1 MTSRRTFVKSLGG
14 LGLSSSLFPI
24 LSAKDS
30 PSLPP
35 GDDFKA
41 IVCVFLHGG
50 NDAFNMLVPS
60 ENWLY
65 NEYADA
71 RGGGDNADSSIA
83 VANNLLDLPDLS
95 SQSLTNS
102 TNPYS
107 SHDNKSAGLKGV
119 YDVGLDLNVN
129 GVMPELA
136 HLLRN
141 HKVKLISNVG
151 NLIEPIEK
159 KDLEDVKKKKPVFL
173 FSHNDQRKQIDI
185 GRSDLVQ
192 GFGWAGQIA
201 DKWFGSGRYEAYPF
215 GLNLSLRAGGA
226 RLLEGKKTRPYN
238 LNNFPRG
245 FDYMRPNDSKK
256 DNWDNDAHYNR
267 RVMYT
272 YLYGGDPLDVMK
284 YNYTKHKWNS
294 SPVSPLDL
302 KGRFPEHSPNFLR
315 RFYQKVG
322 LNSLRTTDTFLE
334 AMKNELILDGF
345 NSYGGSLFSIQNEES
360 IGLNMGGKY
369 KTLIDDFKAVTK
381 MINLARNDNY
391 RRQIYLIKLGGFDT
405 HANQLNDHPYLLRA
419 LSLGLH
425 QFNEALEEMGL
436 SDQVVTYTT
445 SDFGRTV
452 SNNGKGTDH
461 GWGSHQLVMGG
472 GINQSSVIGKLPSL
486 ALGGDDDQKTQGRI
500 IPTTANIQIQA
511 ELAHWF
517 GAEKSFLPELFPHL
531 SNFQKDGDDF
541 TSAFVNL
548 GLKS

>member
-1 MTSRRTFVKSLGG
+1 MTSRRTFLKSLGAAG
-14 LGLSSSLFPI
+14 LTSSFLPI
-24 LSAKDS
+24 LSAKSS
-30 PSLPP
+30 PDLPP

-41 IVCVFLHGG
+41 IVCVYLYGG

-60 ENWLY
+60 DSWLY

-71 RGGGDNADSSIA
+71 RGGGENADSSIA

-95 SQSLTNS
+95 VTSLTNS

-107 SHDNKSAGLKGV
+107 SHDNKSSGLKGV

-141 HKVKLISNVG
+141 QKVKLISNVG
-151 NLIEPIEK
+151 NLIEPLKK
-159 KDLEDVKKKKPVFL
+159 KDISNLNKKKPVFL
-173 FSHNDQRKQIDI
+173 FSHNDQRKQVDI

-201 DKWFGSGRYEAYPF
+201 DKWFGAGRYEEYPF

-226 RLLEGKKTRPYN
+226 RLLEGMKTRPYN
-238 LNNFPRG
+238 LNNYPKG
-245 FDYMRPNDSKK
+245 FDYMRPNDKEK
-256 DNWDNDAHYNR
+256 NHWGNDFQYNR
-267 RVMYT
+267 RALYT
-272 YLYGGDPLDVMK
+272 YLYGGTPLDVKNFNYSK
-284 YNYTKHKWNS
+284 YNWE

-302 KGRFPEHSPNFLR
+302 SNRVPEYSSNYLR

-322 LNSLRTTDTFLE
+322 LNSLKTTDTFLE
-334 AMKNELILDGF
+334 VMKEDLTLDGDD
-345 NSYGGSLFSIQNEES
+345 SYGGSLFSIPGEET
-360 IGLNMGGKY
+360 IGLSMGGKY
-369 KTLIDDFKAVTK
+369 KTLLDDFRAITK
-381 MINLARNDNY
+381 MIKLAKNDNY
-391 RRQIYLIKLGGFDT
+391 RRQIYLVKLGGFDT
-405 HANQLNDHPYLLRA
+405 HSNQLNDHPALLRG

-425 QFNEALEEMGL
+425 QFNKAMEEMGL

-472 GINQSSVIGKLPSL
+472 GINKSEVVGKLPSL
-486 ALGGDDDQKTQGRI
+486 VLGGDDDQKTQGRI
-500 IPTTANIQIQA
+500 IPSIANIQIQA

-531 SNFQKDGDDF
+531 SNFQTDGGDLS
-541 TSAFVNL
+541 SAFVNL

>member
-30 PSLPP
+30 PSLPS

-41 IVCVFLHGG
+41 IVCVYLYGG

-60 ENWLY
+60 DSWLY

-95 SQSLTNS
+95 SRILTNS

-107 SHDNKSAGLKGV
+107 SHDNKSSGLKGV

-129 GVMPELA
+129 GVMPEVA

-141 HKVKLISNVG
+141 QKVKLISNVG
-151 NLIEPIEK
+151 NLVEPIEK
-159 KDLEDVKKKKPVFL
+159 KDLDDTKKKKPVFL

-201 DKWFGSGRYEAYPF
+201 DNWFGSGRYEAYPF

-226 RLLEGKKTRPYN
+226 RLLEGMKTRPYN
-238 LNNFPRG
+238 LNNYPKG
-245 FDYMRPNDSKK
+245 FDYMKPNDAEK
-256 DNWDNDAHYNR
+256 DNWGNDYHYNR
-267 RVMYT
+267 RALYT
-272 YLYGGDPLDVMK
+272 YLYGGTPLDARNF
-284 YNYTKHKWNS
+284 NYTKYNWN

-302 KGRFPEHSPNFLR
+302 SGRTPEYSSNYLR

-334 AMKNELILDGF
+334 VMKKDLTLDG
-345 NSYGGSLFSIQNEES
+345 NDSYGSSLFSIPSEEA
-360 IGLNMGGKY
+360 IGLSMGGKY
-369 KTLIDDFKAVTK
+369 KTLLHDFKAITK
-381 MINLARNDNY
+381 MIKLARNDNY
-391 RRQIYLIKLGGFDT
+391 RRQIYLVKLGGFDT
-405 HANQLNDHPYLLRA
+405 HANQLNDHPALLRG

-425 QFNEALEEMGL
+425 QFNKAMEEMGL
-436 SDQVVTYTT
+436 SDNVLTYTT

-461 GWGSHQLVMGG
+461 GWGAHQLVMGG

-500 IPTTANIQIQA
+500 IPTIANIQIQA

-517 GAEKSFLPELFPHL
+517 GVDKPLLSKIFPHL
-531 SNFQKDGDDF
+531 SNFQKDGDDL

>member
-1 MTSRRTFVKSLGG
+1 MASRRTFVKSLGG

-35 GDDFKA
+35 GDDFRA
-41 IVCVFLHGG
+41 IVCLYLYGG
-50 NDAFNMLVPS
+50 NDAFNMLIPS
-60 ENWLY
+60 DSWLY

-95 SQSLTNS
+95 SKSLTNS

-107 SHDNKSAGLKGV
+107 SHDNKSSGLKGV

-141 HKVKLISNVG
+141 QKVKLISNVG
-151 NLIEPIEK
+151 NLVEPIEK
-159 KDLEDVKKKKPVFL
+159 KDLEDAKKKKPVFL
-173 FSHNDQRKQIDI
+173 FSHNDQRKQVDI
-185 GRSDLVQ
+185 GRSDSTH
-192 GFGWAGQIA
+192 GFGWAGKIA
-201 DKWFGSGRYEAYPF
+201 DKWFGSDKFENYPF
-215 GLNLSLRAGGA
+215 GLNYSMAGAGS
-226 RLLEGKKTRPYN
+226 RFMEGRKTRPYN
-238 LNNFPRG
+238 LKSWPSGFNYMKPNNQEKATWG
-245 FDYMRPNDSKK
+245 N
-256 DNWDNDAHYNR
+256 DNDYNR
-267 RVMYT
+267 RSMFK
-272 YLYGGDPLDVMK
+272 YLYGGVPLDVK
-284 YNYTKHKWNS
+284 NYNYTRHNWNS
-294 SPVSPLDL
+294 PIMPLDL
-302 KGRFPEHSPNFLR
+302 SERLPEYSSNYLK
-315 RFYQKVG
+315 RFYQKAG
-322 LNSLRTTDTFLE
+322 LSSLKTNDTFLQ
-334 AMKNELILDGF
+334 AMSANLEFSHKD
-345 NSYGGSLFSIQNEES
+345 SYGSDLFTTIPEQT
-360 IGLNMGGKY
+360 IGLSTHQYYGRLLND
-369 KTLIDDFKAVTK
+369 LRSVTK
-381 MINLARNDNY
+381 MIRLARNEGY
-391 RRQIYLIKLGGFDT
+391 RRQIYLLKFNGFDT
-405 HANQLNDHPYLLRA
+405 HSDQLVQHPSMLRE

-425 QFNEALEEMGL
+425 QFSAAMEEMGL

-472 GINQSSVIGKLPSL
+472 GIDKSDVVGKLPSM

-500 IPTTANIQIQA
+500 IPSIANIQIQA

-531 SNFQKDGDDF
+531 PNFQKDRTDLH
-541 TSAFVNL
+541 SAFVNL

>member
-30 PSLPP
+30 PSLPS

-41 IVCVFLHGG
+41 IVCVYLYGG

-60 ENWLY
+60 DSWLY

-95 SQSLTNS
+95 SRILTNS

-107 SHDNKSAGLKGV
+107 SHDNKSSGLKGV

-129 GVMPELA
+129 GVMPEVA

-141 HKVKLISNVG
+141 QKVKLISNVG
-151 NLIEPIEK
+151 NLVEPIEK
-159 KDLEDVKKKKPVFL
+159 KDLDDTKKKKPVFL

-201 DKWFGSGRYEAYPF
+201 DNWFGSGRYEAYPF

-226 RLLEGKKTRPYN
+226 RLLEGMKTRPYN
-238 LNNFPRG
+238 LNNYPKG
-245 FDYMRPNDSKK
+245 FDYMKPNDAEK
-256 DNWDNDAHYNR
+256 DNWGNDYHYNR
-267 RVMYT
+267 RALYT
-272 YLYGGDPLDVMK
+272 YLYGGTPLDARNF
-284 YNYTKHKWNS
+284 NYTKYNWN

-302 KGRFPEHSPNFLR
+302 SGRTPEYSSNYLR

-334 AMKNELILDGF
+334 VMKKDLTLDG
-345 NSYGGSLFSIQNEES
+345 NDSYGSSLFSIPSEEA
-360 IGLNMGGKY
+360 IGLSMGGKY
-369 KTLIDDFKAVTK
+369 KTLLHDFKAITK
-381 MINLARNDNY
+381 MIKLARNDNY
-391 RRQIYLIKLGGFDT
+391 RRQIYLVKLGGFDT
-405 HANQLNDHPYLLRA
+405 HANQLNDHPALLRG

-425 QFNEALEEMGL
+425 QFNKAMEEMGL
-436 SDQVVTYTT
+436 SDNVLTYTT

-461 GWGSHQLVMGG
+461 GWGAHQLVLGG
-472 GINQSSVIGKLPSL
+472 GINQSSVVGKLPSL

-500 IPTTANIQIQA
+500 IPTIANIQIQA

-517 GAEKSFLPELFPHL
+517 GVDKPLLSKIFPHL
-531 SNFQKDGDDF
+531 ANFQKDGDDL

>member
-1 MTSRRTFVKSLGG
+1 MTSRRTFFKSLGAAG
-14 LGLSSSLFPI
+14 LTSSFFPL
-24 LSAKDS
+24 LSAKNS
-30 PSLPP
+30 PNLPP

-41 IVCVFLHGG
+41 IVCVYLYGG
-50 NDAFNMLVPS
+50 NDAFNMLIPS
-60 ENWLY
+60 DSWVY
-65 NEYADA
+65 NEYAES
-71 RGGGDNADSSIA
+71 RGGGGNAESSIA
-83 VANNLLDLPDLS
+83 VEKNLLDLPDLS
-95 SQSLTNS
+95 SKSLTNS

-107 SHDNKSAGLKGV
+107 SHDNISSGLKGV

-141 HKVKLISNVG
+141 QKVKLISNVG
-151 NLIEPIEK
+151 NLIEPLEK
-159 KDLEDVKKKKPVFL
+159 KDISNLNKRKPVFL
-173 FSHNDQRKQIDI
+173 FSHNDQRKQVDI

-201 DKWFGSGRYEAYPF
+201 DKWFGSGRYEEYPF

-226 RLLEGKKTRPYN
+226 RLLEGMKTRPYN
-238 LNNFPRG
+238 LNNYPKG
-245 FDYMRPNDSKK
+245 FDYMRPNDAVKN
-256 DNWDNDAHYNR
+256 NWGNDFHYNR
-267 RVMYT
+267 RALYT
-272 YLYGGDPLDVMK
+272 YLYGGNPLDVK
-284 YNYTKHKWNS
+284 NFNYTKYNWK

-302 KGRFPEHSPNFLR
+302 SNRSPEHSSNYLR

-334 AMKNELILDGF
+334 VMKNDLSLNGID
-345 NSYGGSLFSIQNEES
+345 SYGGSLFSIPSEEE
-360 IGLNMGGKY
+360 IGLGMGGKY
-369 KTLIDDFKAVTK
+369 KTLLNDFKAVTK
-381 MINLARNDNY
+381 MIKLAKNDNY
-391 RRQIYLIKLGGFDT
+391 RRQIYLVKLGGFDT
-405 HANQLNDHPYLLRA
+405 HSNQLNDHPALLRA

-425 QFNEALEEMGL
+425 QFNEAMEEMGL

-472 GINQSSVIGKLPSL
+472 GINKSEVIGKLPSL

-500 IPTTANIQIQA
+500 IPSIANIQIQA

-531 SNFQKDGDDF
+531 SNFQIDGSDLS
-541 TSAFVNL
+541 SAFVNL

>member
-1 MTSRRTFVKSLGG
+1 MASRRTFVKSLGG
-14 LGLSSSLFPI
+14 LGLSSSLLPI

-41 IVCVFLHGG
+41 IVCVYLYGG

-60 ENWLY
+60 DSWLY

-95 SQSLTNS
+95 SEILTNS

-107 SHDNKSAGLKGV
+107 SHDNKSSGLKGV

-141 HKVKLISNVG
+141 QKVKLISNVG
-151 NLIEPIEK
+151 NLVEPIEK
-159 KDLEDVKKKKPVFL
+159 KDLEDTKKKKPVFL

-226 RLLEGKKTRPYN
+226 RLLEGMKTRPYN
-238 LNNFPRG
+238 LNNYPKG
-245 FDYMRPNDSKK
+245 FDYMKPNDAEK
-256 DNWDNDAHYNR
+256 DNWGNDYHYNR
-267 RVMYT
+267 RAMYT
-272 YLYGGDPLDVMK
+272 YLYGGTPLDARNF
-284 YNYTKHKWNS
+284 NYTKYNWN

-302 KGRFPEHSPNFLR
+302 SGRTPEYSSNYLR

-334 AMKNELILDGF
+334 VMKKDLTLDG
-345 NSYGGSLFSIQNEES
+345 NDSYGSSLFSIPSEEA
-360 IGLNMGGKY
+360 IGLSMGGKY
-369 KTLIDDFKAVTK
+369 KTLLHDFKAITK
-381 MINLARNDNY
+381 MIKLASNDNY
-391 RRQIYLIKLGGFDT
+391 RRQIYLVKLGGFDT
-405 HANQLNDHPYLLRA
+405 HANQLNDHPALLRG

-425 QFNEALEEMGL
+425 QFNKAMEEMGL
-436 SDQVVTYTT
+436 SDNVLTYTT

-461 GWGSHQLVMGG
+461 GWGSHQLIMGG
-472 GINQSSVIGKLPSL
+472 GINKSGVIGKLPSL

-500 IPTTANIQIQA
+500 IPTIANIQIQA

-517 GAEKSFLPELFPHL
+517 GVEKSFLPELFPHL
-531 SNFQKDGDDF
+531 SNFQKDGTDL
-541 TSAFVNL
+541 TSSFVNI

>member
-30 PSLPP
+30 PSLPS

-41 IVCVFLHGG
+41 IVCVYLYGG

-60 ENWLY
+60 DSWLY

-95 SQSLTNS
+95 SRILTNS

-107 SHDNKSAGLKGV
+107 SHDNKSSGLKGV

-141 HKVKLISNVG
+141 QKVKLISNVG
-151 NLIEPIEK
+151 NLVEPIEK
-159 KDLEDVKKKKPVFL
+159 KDLEDTKKKKPVFL

-226 RLLEGKKTRPYN
+226 RLLEGMKTRPYN
-238 LNNFPRG
+238 LNNYPKG
-245 FDYMRPNDSKK
+245 FDYMKPNDAEK
-256 DNWDNDAHYNR
+256 DNWGNDYHYNR
-267 RVMYT
+267 RAMYT
-272 YLYGGDPLDVMK
+272 YLYGGTPLDARNF
-284 YNYTKHKWNS
+284 NYTKYNWN

-302 KGRFPEHSPNFLR
+302 SGRTPEYSSNYLR

-334 AMKNELILDGF
+334 VMKKDLTLDG
-345 NSYGGSLFSIQNEES
+345 NDSYGSSLFSIPSEEA
-360 IGLNMGGKY
+360 IGLSMGGKY
-369 KTLIDDFKAVTK
+369 KTLLHDFKAITK
-381 MINLARNDNY
+381 MIKLASNDNY
-391 RRQIYLIKLGGFDT
+391 RRQIYLVKLGGFDT
-405 HANQLNDHPYLLRA
+405 HANQLNDHPALLRG

-425 QFNEALEEMGL
+425 QFNKAMEEMGL
-436 SDQVVTYTT
+436 SDNVLTYTT

-461 GWGSHQLVMGG
+461 GWGAHQLVMGG

-500 IPTTANIQIQA
+500 IPTIANIQIQA

-517 GAEKSFLPELFPHL
+517 GVDKPLLSKIFPHL
-531 SNFQKDGDDF
+531 SNFQKDGDDL